1 VVALGAKKDQTF
13 MKYEVSALSV
23 LTDKK
28 DAIFQIFYQ
37 VKGKVRCDFFQ
48 MPFFLKLGTV

>member
-1 VVALGAKKDQTF
+1 